1 MALPVLNAPTHEMT
15 LVSNGQTIKFR
26 PFLVKEEK
34 ILLMSVENNE
44 EQDMINTLIK
54 TVQTCVLTDG
64 IDVTKLPVY
73 DFEWLWLN
81 IRSKS
86 IGETVQLKLKC
97 PDDETQVV
105 DYEFNIDSVKPDFSK
120 KIDTNVPFSKDYG
133 VIMRVPTI
141 VEVADKKTII
151 DLSVNLMRDCIA
163 QIYNGDEIFETKDLE
178 PSEVEQF
185 VDNLTMPQ
193 FKKIKDFFETLPV
206 IKHTIKYKNPKSG
219 MEHEMLLQGA
229 SDFFQLPSYMKA

>member
-1 MALPVLNAPTHEMT
+1 MLNFMKTPEHD
-15 LVSNGQTIKFR
+15 LILSNGVKVKYR

-34 ILLMSVENNE
+34 ILLMSVENNV
-44 EQDMINTLIK
+44 EQEMVNTLIK

-105 DYEFNIDSVKPDFSK
+105 DYDFNIESVKPDFSK
-120 KIDTNVPFSKDYG
+120 KVDTHIHFSKDYG
-133 VIMRVPTI
+133 VIMKVPTI
-141 VEVADKKTII
+141 IEVSNKKTII
-151 DLSVNLMRDCIA
+151 DLTVNLMRDCIA
-163 QIYNGDEIFETKDLE
+163 QIYNGDEVFETSDLE
-178 PSEVEQF
+178 AKELEQF

-193 FKKIKDFFETLPV
+193 FKKLKDFFETLP
-206 IKHTIKYKNPKSG
+206 IISHKIKYKNPKSG
-219 MEHEMLLQGA
+219 VEHELLLQGA

>member
-1 MALPVLNAPTHEMT
+1 MLNFMKTPEHD
-15 LVSNGQTIKFR
+15 LILSNGVKVKYR

-86 IGETVQLKLKC
+86 IGETVQLKLKW

-178 PSEVEQF
+178 PSELEQF

-193 FKKIKDFFETLPV
+193 FQKLKDFFQTLP
-206 IKHTIKYKNPKSG
+206 IISHTIKYKNPKSG
-219 MEHEMLLQGA
+219 VEHEMLLQGA

>member
-1 MALPVLNAPTHEMT
+1 MLNFMKTPEHD
-15 LVSNGQTIKFR
+15 LILSNGVKVKYR

-151 DLSVNLMRDCIA
+151 DLSVNLMWDCIA

-178 PSEVEQF
+178 PSELEQF

-193 FKKIKDFFETLPV
+193 FQKLKDFFQTLP
-206 IKHTIKYKNPKSG
+206 IISHTIKYKNPKSG
-219 MEHEMLLQGA
+219 VEHEMLLQGA

>member
-1 MALPVLNAPTHEMT
+1 MKTPEHDLIL
-15 LVSNGQTIKFR
+15 SNGVKVKYR

>member
-1 MALPVLNAPTHEMT
+1 MLNFMKTPEHELM
-15 LVSNGQTIKFR
+15 LSNNVKVKYR

-34 ILLMSVENNE
+34 ILLMSVENNK
-44 EQDMINTLIK
+44 EQEMIGTLIN
-54 TVQTCVLTDG
+54 TVQTCVLSD

-86 IGETVQLKLKC
+86 IGETIELKLKC

-105 DYEFNIDSVKPDFSK
+105 DYDFSIDSVKPDFSK
-120 KIDTNVPFSKDYG
+120 KIETNIPFSKDYG
-133 VIMRVPTI
+133 VIMKVPTI

-151 DLSVNLMRDCIA
+151 DLTVNLIRDCIV
-163 QIYNGDEIFETKDLE
+163 QIYNGDEVFETKDLE
-178 PSEVEQF
+178 PKELEQF

-193 FKKIKDFFETLPV
+193 FQKLKDYFETLP
-206 IKHTIKYKNPKSG
+206 IISHTIKYKNPKSG
-219 MEHEMLLQGA
+219 VEHELLLQGA
-229 SDFFQLPSYMKA
+229 ADFFQLPSYMRA

>member
-1 MALPVLNAPTHEMT
+1 MLNFMKTPEHD
-15 LVSNGQTIKFR
+15 LILSNGVKVKYR

>member
-1 MALPVLNAPTHEMT
+1 MLNFMKTPEHD
-15 LVSNGQTIKFR
+15 LILSNGVKVKYR

-178 PSEVEQF
+178 PSELEQF

-193 FKKIKDFFETLPV
+193 FQKLKDFFQTLP
-206 IKHTIKYKNPKSG
+206 IISHTIKYKNPKSG
-219 MEHEMLLQGA
+219 VEHEMLLQGA

>member
-163 QIYNGDEIFETKDLE
+163 QIYNGDEIYETKDLE
-178 PSEVEQF
+178 PSELEQF

-193 FKKIKDFFETLPV
+193 FQKLKDFFQTLP
-206 IKHTIKYKNPKSG
+206 IISHTIKYKNPKSG
-219 MEHEMLLQGA
+219 VEHEMLLQGA